1 MSSSAE
7 THTPQE
13 QPAAPAPEL
22 SPTQLII
29 FTPAAVRKVI
39 GFSQTNPDA
48 EGKLLRL
55 YVQGGGCSGFEY
67 GFKFDERKE
76 GDYVIPQGHGE
87 ESIEVLVDP
96 FSLPFLQSCTVDY
109 YEDFAGSGFKVS
121 NPNATGTCGCGH
133 SFSA

>member
-1 MSSSAE
+1 MSTTAE
-7 THTPQE
+7 SQSTT
-13 QPAAPAPEL
+13 PAPMPDL

-29 FTPAAVRKVI
+29 FTPAAVRKVMS
-39 GFSQTNPDA
+39 FSESSPEAKD
-48 EGKLLRL
+48 KHLRL

-67 GFKFDERKE
+67 GFKFDEKNE
-76 GDYVIPQGHGE
+76 SDLVLPQGHGA

-96 FSLPFLQSCTVDY
+96 FSMPFLQSCTVDY
-109 YEDFAGSGFKVS
+109 YEDFAGSGFKVK

>member
-1 MSSSAE
+1 MSSPAE
-7 THTPQE
+7 TSTPDL
-13 QPAAPAPEL
+13 APPPQL

-39 GFSQTNPDA
+39 GFSQSSPEA

-109 YEDFAGSGFKVS
+109 YEDFAGSGFKVN
-121 NPNATGTCGCGH
+121 NPNASGTCGCGH

>member
-7 THTPQE
+7 THTADA
-13 QPAAPAPEL
+13 AAPPQL

-29 FTPAAVRKVI
+29 FTPAAVKKVI
-39 GFSQTNPDA
+39 GFSQTNPEA

-67 GFKFDERKE
+67 GFKFDEKKE
-76 GDYVIPQGHGE
+76 GDYVLPQGHGE

-109 YEDFAGSGFKVS
+109 YEDFAGSGFKVN
-121 NPNATGTCGCGH
+121 NPNAKGTCGCGH

>member
-1 MSSSAE
+1 MSSAADTQTSDVAPP
-7 THTPQE
+7 PQ
-13 QPAAPAPEL
+13 L

-29 FTPAAVRKVI
+29 FTPAAVRKVM
-39 GFSQTNPDA
+39 GFSETNPEA
-48 EGKLLRL
+48 KGKRLRL

-67 GFKFDERKE
+67 GFKFDEQKE

-96 FSLPFLQSCTVDY
+96 FSLPFLQSSKVDY

-121 NPNATGTCGCGH
+121 NPNASGTCGCGH

>member
-1 MSSSAE
+1 MSSTAE
-7 THTPQE
+7 TQTPE
-13 QPAAPAPEL
+13 AAPAPEL

-39 GFSQTNPDA
+39 GFSQTNPEA

-67 GFKFDERKE
+67 GFKFDDKKD

-96 FSLPFLQSCTVDY
+96 FSLPFLQSSKVDY

-121 NPNATGTCGCGH
+121 NPNASGTCGCGH

>member
-1 MSSSAE
+1 MSSSAD
-7 THTPQE
+7 TQTT
-13 QPAAPAPEL
+13 AAPPPPPPL

-39 GFSQTNPDA
+39 GFSETNPEA
-48 EGKLLRL
+48 KGKLLRL

-67 GFKFDERKE
+67 GFKFDEQKE

-96 FSLPFLQSCTVDY
+96 FSLPFLQSSTVDY

-121 NPNATGTCGCGH
+121 NPNASGTCGCGH

>member
-1 MSSSAE
+1 MSSPAE
-7 THTPQE
+7 TQTPE
-13 QPAAPAPEL
+13 AAPAL

-39 GFSQTNPDA
+39 GFSETNAEA

-67 GFKFDERKE
+67 GFKFDEQKD
-76 GDYVIPQGHGE
+76 GDYVLPQGHGD

-96 FSLPFLQSCTVDY
+96 FSMPFLQSCTVDY

-121 NPNATGTCGCGH
+121 NPNASGTCGCGH

>member
-1 MSSSAE
+1 MSSSAD
-7 THTPQE
+7 TQTPESVPPPQ
-13 QPAAPAPEL
+13 L

-29 FTPAAVRKVI
+29 FTPAAVRKVM
-39 GFSQTNPDA
+39 GFSETNPDA
-48 EGKLLRL
+48 KGKLLRL

-67 GFKFDERKE
+67 GFKFDEQKE

-87 ESIEVLVDP
+87 ESIEVLIDP
-96 FSLPFLQSCTVDY
+96 FSLPFLQSSTVDY

-121 NPNATGTCGCGH
+121 NPNASGTCGCGL

>member
-1 MSSSAE
+1 MSSTAQ
-7 THTPQE
+7 TQTPDT
-13 QPAAPAPEL
+13 APAPEL

-39 GFSQTNPDA
+39 GFSKTNPEA
-48 EGKLLRL
+48 KGKLLRL

-67 GFKFDERKE
+67 GFKFDDRKE
-76 GDYVIPQGHGE
+76 GDYVIPQGHGD

-96 FSLPFLQSCTVDY
+96 FSLPFLQSSTVDY

-121 NPNATGTCGCGH
+121 NPNASGTCGCGH

>member
-1 MSSSAE
+1 MSSTAQ
-7 THTPQE
+7 TQTPGT
-13 QPAAPAPEL
+13 APAPEL

-48 EGKLLRL
+48 KGKLLRL

-67 GFKFDERKE
+67 GFKFDDRKD
-76 GDYVIPQGHGE
+76 GDYVIPQGHGD

-96 FSLPFLQSCTVDY
+96 FSLPFLQSSTVDY

-121 NPNATGTCGCGH
+121 NPNASGTCGCGH

>member
-7 THTPQE
+7 TQTPE
-13 QPAAPAPEL
+13 VASPPPL

-29 FTPAAVRKVI
+29 FTPAAVKKVM
-39 GFSQTNPDA
+39 GFSETNPEA
-48 EGKLLRL
+48 MGKLLRL

-67 GFKFDERKE
+67 GFKFDEQKE
-76 GDYVIPQGHGE
+76 GDYVMPQGHGD
-87 ESIEVLVDP
+87 ESIEVLLDP

-121 NPNATGTCGCGH
+121 NPNASGTCGCGH

>member
-1 MSSSAE
+1 MSSQAE
-7 THTPQE
+7 TQTPE
-13 QPAAPAPEL
+13 APAPPAPEL

-29 FTPAAVRKVI
+29 FTPAAVRKVLS
-39 GFSQTNPDA
+39 FSASNPEA
-48 EGKLLRL
+48 EGKYLRL

-67 GFKFDERKE
+67 GFKFDEKKE
-76 GDYVIPQGHGE
+76 SDHVIPQGHGD

-109 YEDFAGSGFKVS
+109 YEDFVGSGFKVS

>member
-1 MSSSAE
+1 MSSTAE
-7 THTPQE
+7 TQTSELAPPPQ
-13 QPAAPAPEL
+13 L

-39 GFSQTNPDA
+39 VFSETKPEA
-48 EGKLLRL
+48 KGKLLRL

-96 FSLPFLQSCTVDY
+96 FSLPFLQSSTVDY

-121 NPNATGTCGCGH
+121 NPNASGTCGCGH

>member
-7 THTPQE
+7 TRTPD
-13 QPAAPAPEL
+13 AAPQL

-39 GFSQTNPDA
+39 GFSETSPEAD
-48 EGKLLRL
+48 GKLLRL

-67 GFKFDERKE
+67 GFKFDEKKD

-96 FSLPFLQSCTVDY
+96 FSLPFLQSSTVDY
-109 YEDFAGSGFKVS
+109 YEDFAGGGFKVS
-121 NPNATGTCGCGH
+121 NPNASGTCGCGH

>member
-1 MSSSAE
+1 MSSTAE
-7 THTPQE
+7 TQSSE
-13 QPAAPAPEL
+13 AAPAPEL

-39 GFSQTNPDA
+39 GFSQSNPEA
-48 EGKLLRL
+48 EGKFLRL

-67 GFKFDERKE
+67 GFKFDDKKD

>member
-7 THTPQE
+7 TQSPE
-13 QPAAPAPEL
+13 AAPVPEL

-39 GFSQTNPDA
+39 GFSQSNPEA
-48 EGKLLRL
+48 EGKYLRL

-67 GFKFDERKE
+67 GFKFDDKKD
-76 GDYVIPQGHGE
+76 GDHVIPQGHGD
-87 ESIEVLVDP
+87 ESIEVLVDA
-96 FSLPFLQSCTVDY
+96 FSMPFLQGCKVDY

>member
-1 MSSSAE
+1 MSSPAE
-7 THTPQE
+7 TPTPDL
-13 QPAAPAPEL
+13 APPPQL

-39 GFSQTNPDA
+39 GFSQSSPEA

-109 YEDFAGSGFKVS
+109 YEDFAGSGFKVN
-121 NPNATGTCGCGH
+121 NPNASGTCGCGH

>member
-1 MSSSAE
+1 MSSTAQ
-7 THTPQE
+7 TQTPK
-13 QPAAPAPEL
+13 AAPAPEL

-39 GFSQTNPDA
+39 GFSQTNPEA
-48 EGKLLRL
+48 KGKLLRL

-67 GFKFDERKE
+67 GFKFDDKKD
-76 GDYVIPQGHGE
+76 GDYVIPQGHGD

-96 FSLPFLQSCTVDY
+96 FSLPFLQSSTVDY
-109 YEDFAGSGFKVS
+109 FEDFAGSGFKVS
-121 NPNATGTCGCGH
+121 NPNASGTCGCGH

>member
-1 MSSSAE
+1 MSSTAE
-7 THTPQE
+7 TRTPD
-13 QPAAPAPEL
+13 APPVPEL

-39 GFSQTNPDA
+39 GFSRSNPEA
-48 EGKLLRL
+48 QGKLLRL

-67 GFKFDERKE
+67 GFKFDEQKD
-76 GDYVIPQGHGE
+76 GDYVIPQVHGD

-121 NPNATGTCGCGH
+121 NPNASGTCGCGH

>member
-7 THTPQE
+7 TQTSELAPPPQ
-13 QPAAPAPEL
+13 L

-39 GFSQTNPDA
+39 GFSETNPDA

-67 GFKFDERKE
+67 GFKFDEQKE

-96 FSLPFLQSCTVDY
+96 FSLPFLQSSTVDY

-121 NPNATGTCGCGH
+121 NPNASGTCGCGH